1 MVEHKQAEKRTENII
16 HFNALFNLTDPD
28 QIKST
33 IGNLL
38 HKAFYDLFNVA
49 NLPRALESERLS
61 MRDIVLDKNK
71 ITVSFNVDGYSF
83 SYTFNKGGYIK
94 LTEENGLTILEIN
107 TGGYLKNKSNQDEKP
122 QQSFF
127 IGNKSAEVY
136 LLEYD
141 SKDGKIN
148 SENIQ
153 DALVLFRLDKI
164 GISFNGAHAL
174 TKLDEMKVPAS
185 ICAGFR

>member
-1 MVEHKQAEKRTENII
+1 MVEQKKVEKRTENII
-16 HFNALFNLTDPD
+16 HFNALFNLTDQD

-38 HKAFYDLFNVA
+38 HKAFYDLFNA
-49 NLPRALESERLS
+49 PRSLESVHLS
-61 MRDIVLDKNK
+61 MRDIVLEKNK

-83 SYTFNKGGYIK
+83 SYTFIKGGYIK

-122 QQSFF
+122 QKSFF

-164 GISFNGAHAL
+164 GISFKGAYAL
-174 TKLDEMKVPAS
+174 SKLDELKVPSS
-185 ICAGFR
+185 IRAGFR